1 MSMARKKTNL
11 TLSEQIVDLENEIEK
26 GEKALKDLK
35 AKKKALLEK
44 KKQEDLEEIYRMMKE
59 SGTSVDDLKEILSK

>member
-1 MSMARKKTNL
+1 MARKKTNL
-11 TLSEQIVDLENEIEK
+11 TLSEQIVELENEIEK

-44 KKQEDLEEIYRMMKE
+44 KKREDLEEIYRMMKE

>member
-1 MSMARKKTNL
+1 MVRKRKIL
-11 TLSEQIVDLENEIEK
+11 LEDQILDVEKEIEYV
-26 GEKALKDLK
+26 EQNLKKLK
-35 AKKKALLEK
+35 IKRKDLLEK

>member
-1 MSMARKKTNL
+1 MARKKTNL
-11 TLSEQIVDLENEIEK
+11 TLSEQIVELENEIEK

-35 AKKKALLEK
+35 AKKKALLQK
-44 KKQEDLEEIYRMMKE
+44 KKREDLEEIYRMMKE

>member
-11 TLSEQIVDLENEIEK
+11 TLSEQIVELENEIEK

-35 AKKKALLEK
+35 TKKKTLLEK

>member
-1 MSMARKKTNL
+1 MARKKTNL
-11 TLSEQIVDLENEIEK
+11 TLSEQIVELENEIEK
-26 GEKALKDLK
+26 GEKALKELK

-44 KKQEDLEEIYRMMKE
+44 KKQDDLEEIYCMMKE

>member
-1 MSMARKKTNL
+1 MARKKTNL

-26 GEKALKDLK
+26 GEKALKELK

-44 KKQEDLEEIYRMMKE
+44 KKQDDLEEIYCMMKE

>member
-1 MSMARKKTNL
+1 MARKKTNL
-11 TLSEQIVDLENEIEK
+11 TLSEQIVELENEIEK
-26 GEKALKDLK
+26 GEKALNELK

-44 KKQEDLEEIYRMMKE
+44 KKQDDLEEIYRMMKE

>member
-11 TLSEQIVDLENEIEK
+11 TLSEQIVELENEIEK

-44 KKQEDLEEIYRMMKE
+44 KKREDLEEIYRMMKE

>member
-1 MSMARKKTNL
+1 MARKKTNL
-11 TLSEQIVDLENEIEK
+11 TLSEQIVELENEIEK

-35 AKKKALLEK
+35 TKKKTLLEK

>member
-1 MSMARKKTNL
+1 MARKKTNL

-44 KKQEDLEEIYRMMKE
+44 KKREDLEEIYRMMKE